1 MFPRLKSAVHQY
13 PRQFWLLTTV
23 MMLAYFFHSLMW
35 SFLLLYISLHLG
47 QPLSNV
53 SWLMTLNA
61 AVGVAASFLGG
72 AIADRFGRKG
82 VMIFSLLL
90 AAFGWF
96 FFRLAG
102 SLPVYALL
110 MVVTGATTPVYRLT
124 ADAMVADLVPE
135 EKRLDAY
142 SLLRMGNNFGVAFGP
157 AVGGFLVTVSYGLT
171 FAIMG
176 IGFAGIGILV
186 ALLIRETRSRN
197 SDSPTTTAEEPGSY
211 AMILRDK
218 IFLQVLVAY
227 SLNRICTSTLW
238 MMLAAYTKQNYGLS
252 ESHYGFIPTTNAIM
266 VITMQL
272 LITRQV
278 NRRKPPTAMAI
289 GALVY
294 AISIFCV
301 AFGTGF
307 WWFWL
312 CMVGA
317 TIGEMILVPT
327 TTTYTSRLAP
337 PAMRARYMSLYN
349 LTWSIGSGLGPLLAG
364 FSSDLFSPQA
374 MWYTAGLTGFLAFL
388 IFAKLAWQKPTFMSS
403 AARTGHL

>member
-1 MFPRLKSAVHQY
+1 
-13 PRQFWLLTTV
+13 
-23 MMLAYFFHSLMW
+23 
-35 SFLLLYISLHLG
+35 
-47 QPLSNV
+47 
-53 SWLMTLNA
+53 
-61 AVGVAASFLGG
+61 
-72 AIADRFGRKG
+72 
-82 VMIFSLLL
+82 
-90 AAFGWF
+90 
-96 FFRLAG
+96 
-102 SLPVYALL
+102 
-110 MVVTGATTPVYRLT
+110 
-124 ADAMVADLVPE
+124 
-135 EKRLDAY
+135 
-142 SLLRMGNNFGVAFGP
+142 
-157 AVGGFLVTVSYGLT
+157 
-171 FAIMG
+171 MG

-186 ALLIRETRSRN
+186 AFLIRETRSRSSN
-197 SDSPTTTAEEPGSY
+197 SSITPAEEPASY

-252 ESHYGFIPTTNAIM
+252 ERHYGFIPTTNAIM

-272 LITRQV
+272 FITRQV
-278 NRRKPPTAMAI
+278 IRYKPSAAMAF

-294 AISIFCV
+294 AVSIFCV

-349 LTWSIGSGLGPLLAG
+349 LTWSIGSGLGPLLAWFLLPEQVRHEEFVCAAVNTAQELTPAILADLHWHVGQHHRHLDDLAVPDDLRLQETGSAIDSGG
-364 FSSDLFSPQA
+364 FIDAHQCSDRVGLFLYC
-374 MWYTAGLTGFLAFL
+374 WTNN
-388 IFAKLAWQKPTFMSS
+388 
-403 AARTGHL
+403 

>member
-1 MFPRLKSAVHQY
+1 
-13 PRQFWLLTTV
+13 
-23 MMLAYFFHSLMW
+23 MLAYFFHSLMW

-61 AVGVAASFLGG
+61 AVGVASSFLGG

-186 ALLIRETRSRN
+186 AFLIRETRSRSSN
-197 SDSPTTTAEEPGSY
+197 SSITPAEEPASY

-227 SLNRICTSTLW
+227 FLESNLHLHFMDDAGSLHQTKLRLIRKPLW
-238 MMLAAYTKQNYGLS
+238 F
-252 ESHYGFIPTTNAIM
+252 HPHHHAIM
-266 VITMQL
+266 VITMQCSL
-272 LITRQV
+272 PAGHSVQTLCGDGIWRPWFTRF
-278 NRRKPPTAMAI
+278 PFFA
-289 GALVY
+289 
-294 AISIFCV
+294 
-301 AFGTGF
+301 
-307 WWFWL
+307 WH
-312 CMVGA
+312 
-317 TIGEMILVPT
+317 
-327 TTTYTSRLAP
+327 LAP
-337 PAMRARYMSLYN
+337 VFG
-349 LTWSIGSGLGPLLAG
+349 GSG
-364 FSSDLFSPQA
+364 
-374 MWYTAGLTGFLAFL
+374 Y
-388 IFAKLAWQKPTFMSS
+388 AWWGQQSEK
-403 AARTGHL
+403 